1 MAKVTILG
9 AGGWG
14 LALALAARRSGNDVA
29 VWSPFGNEIDE
40 LCANRE
46 SKRLLPGV
54 KIPAEILAT
63 TDLSVVEG
71 SDVTIIATPSL
82 AVRETAARLKAFQN
96 FGIVVSVAKGIE
108 YDTLLRLSQVIE
120 SELVGIDV
128 VVLSGPSHAE
138 EVARGI
144 ETSLVSSSKSREA
157 CETVQRVFSD
167 AKLRVYTND
176 DTAGAELGGALK
188 NVIAIASGFC
198 DGMGLGDNTRAAL
211 ITRGL
216 TEIARLG
223 VYMGAKENTFAG
235 LTGVGDLIVTCMSE
249 HSRNRRFG
257 RLVGSGVSV
266 KDALKQVGTVEGY
279 YAAKTAHKL
288 CAVYGVNMP
297 IIEQC
302 YAVMYEDADV
312 TKALNVLM
320 TRPQCAETDASWIKE
335 KK

>member
-14 LALALAARRSGNDVA
+14 LALSLAAHRSGNQVS
-29 VWSPFGNEIDE
+29 VWSPFQTEINELNE
-40 LCANRE
+40 HRE
-46 SKRLLPGV
+46 SRRLLPGV
-54 KIPAEILAT
+54 KIPDDITVT
-63 TDLSVVEG
+63 TDINVADG
-71 SDVTIIATPSL
+71 ADITIIATPSL
-82 AVRETAARLKAFQN
+82 AVRETAARLKKIADC
-96 FGIVVSVAKGIE
+96 GVIVSVAKGIE
-108 YDTLLRLSQVIE
+108 YDTLMRLSQVIE
-120 SELVGIDV
+120 NELPGRDI

-138 EVARGI
+138 EVARSI
-144 ETSLVSSSKSREA
+144 ETSLVSSSKSQSA
-157 CETVQRVFSD
+157 CELVQNVFANS
-167 AKLRVYTND
+167 KLRVYTND

-257 RLVGSGVSV
+257 RLVGSGMSV
-266 KDALKQVGTVEGY
+266 EDALKQVGTVEGY

-302 YAVMYEDADV
+302 YNVMYKGVDV
-312 TKALNVLM
+312 KEALKALM
-320 TRPQCAETDASWIKE
+320 TRPQCAETDSGWIK
-335 KK
+335 

>member
-14 LALALAARRSGNDVA
+14 LALSLAAYRSGNQVS
-29 VWSPFGNEIDE
+29 VWSPFLTEVEE
-40 LCANRE
+40 LSVHRE
-46 SKRLLPGV
+46 SHRLLPGV
-54 KIPAEILAT
+54 KIPEDIVIT
-63 TDLSVVEG
+63 TDISVSEG
-71 SDVTIIATPSL
+71 ADVTIIATPSL
-82 AVRETAARLKAFQN
+82 AVRETAERLKAITN
-96 FGIVVSVAKGIE
+96 TGVVVSVSKGIE
-108 YDTLLRLSQVIE
+108 YDTLMRLSQVIE
-120 SELVGIDV
+120 SDHPHRDV

-144 ETSLVSSSKSREA
+144 ETSLVSSSKSKSA
-157 CETVQRVFSD
+157 CELVQKVFSD
-167 AKLRVYTND
+167 SKLRVYTND

-266 KDALKQVGTVEGY
+266 EEALKQVGTVEGY

-302 YAVMYEDADV
+302 YNVMYNGADV
-312 TKALNVLM
+312 KDALRELM
-320 TRPQCAETDASWIKE
+320 MRPQCAETDSGWIK
-335 KK
+335 